1 MDLPGCFGR
10 PYPKKNWPTDNE
22 YLASIDKVWVEPFG
36 DMRQEIVF
44 IGQNL
49 DKTRLIH
56 ALDDCLL
63 SMDDVLKGKQYW
75 KTLSD
80 PFPEWKSA

>member
-1 MDLPGCFGR
+1 
-10 PYPKKNWPTDNE
+10 
-22 YLASIDKVWVEPFG
+22 
-36 DMRQEIVF
+36 MRQEIVF

-49 DKTRLIH
+49 DKLGLTR
-56 ALDDCLL
+56 ALDECLL